1 MTTIQKLVIICSAT
15 LVILMGCSSDLA
27 PLPTPTPVDV
37 ALQRLNQPTETTEPP
52 SEAQQS
58 DPAASGESSSAT
70 GGESSNLEAVFAG
83 AGCIACH
90 AVTEDAPPGVGPN
103 MVGLVDFAA
112 KIIESP
118 DYTGKATTVEEYIHE
133 SIVDPLIFVVPDYQ
147 PVMPATYQDTLTE
160 EQISQLVEYL
170 LTFK

>member
-1 MTTIQKLVIICSAT
+1 MTPIQKLVLILSVALFS
-15 LVILMGCSSDLA
+15 LVGCNSDLA

-52 SEAQQS
+52 SEAQPS
-58 DPAASGESSSAT
+58 DSAASGD
-70 GGESSNLEAVFAG
+70 SSNLEAVFAG

-90 AVTEDAPPGVGPN
+90 AVTEDAPPGVGPS
-103 MVGLVDFAA
+103 MVGLVDFATE
-112 KIIESP
+112 IIKSP
-118 DYTGKATTVEEYIHE
+118 DYTGKATTAEEYIHE

-160 EQISQLVEYL
+160 EQISQLTEYL